1 MHKIDLTFT
10 SDAKTMLQA
19 ILDLR
24 AAMTYMPES
33 KLSMFEVKLSTDN
46 AQPVQHADE

>member
-1 MHKIDLTFT
+1 MHKIELTFT

-24 AAMTYMPES
+24 AALSYMPES
-33 KLSMFEVKLSTDN
+33 KLSMFDVRLSTDN
-46 AQPVQHADE
+46 QQPVQHADE

>member
-1 MHKIDLTFT
+1 MHKIELTFR

-19 ILDLR
+19 IFDLK
-24 AAMTYMPES
+24 AAMAYMPES

-46 AQPVQHADE
+46 TQPVQHAEE

>member
-1 MHKIDLTFT
+1 MHKIELTFT

-19 ILDLR
+19 IFDLK
-24 AAMTYMPES
+24 AAMAYMPES
-33 KLSMFEVKLSTDN
+33 KLSMFEIKLSTDD